1 LARDLE
7 RFGLCAVTPPFAVP
21 SMPHRFVWSERLT
34 KDPALRWL
42 RGLLADAFAIV
53 LRESASQVVAQ
64 KKGRERRV

>member
-1 LARDLE
+1 
-7 RFGLCAVTPPFAVP
+7 
-21 SMPHRFVWSERLT
+21 MPHRFVWSERLT